1 MQESSHCDSWPQS
14 ISGTHVQREQAT
26 QKASHR
32 KPRAVQVGL
41 RQWRGKMG
49 SRGFPGP
56 INHSSLLSHMP
67 FLSPHSCG
75 PLPTPS
81 SSHLGS
87 HESPINCSMLPISH
101 LPNKP
106 FTPLPEA
113 SLKSASLI
121 KSGSLHGNFP
131 LHFVGNL
138 TKP

>member
-1 MQESSHCDSWPQS
+1 MTPGPRAFQGRMCRESRQHKRQVTES
-14 ISGTHVQREQAT
+14 REQFRWGCVSGGV
-26 QKASHR
+26 KWGVASG
-32 KPRAVQVGL
+32 QG
-41 RQWRGKMG
+41 
-49 SRGFPGP
+49 RGFPGP

-75 PLPTPS
+75 PLPAPS

-113 SLKSASLI
+113 SLESASLI